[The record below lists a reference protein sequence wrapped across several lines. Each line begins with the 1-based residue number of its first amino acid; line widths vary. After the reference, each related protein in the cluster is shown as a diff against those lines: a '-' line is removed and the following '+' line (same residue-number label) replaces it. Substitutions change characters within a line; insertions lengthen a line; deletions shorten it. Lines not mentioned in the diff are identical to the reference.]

1 MPTRLSPSSG
11 ATTLRSDEQM
21 AENLFGAT
29 TSPPTPAPQPK
40 QQTADEAR
48 AARIYDIVVDTPAP
62 PRRPGQPETLDERAA
77 RNFYPELTKEQAPKP
92 SAKPSANVN
101 AKTPVDPKAERL
113 FPKKSDPNA
122 KVTAE
127 FIQRARKVSPHLPE
141 NADDSFTSAISES
154 VKASDQQHKEWQR
167 HVRLQMRADYGD
179 EGPRLLK
186 EANDIA
192 RRDPRLRKMMNDTGA
207 GDHPAVIS
215 RFVGLALAERKK
227 GPR

>member
-1 MPTRLSPSSG
+1 M
-11 ATTLRSDEQM
+11 RSDEQM

-29 TSPPTPAPQPK
+29 AAPPTPAPQPK
-40 QQTADEAR
+40 QPTEDEAR
-48 AARIYDIVVDTPAP
+48 AARIYGTVVDTPAP

-77 RNFYPELTKEQAPKP
+77 RHFYPELTKEQAPKPSTKPSAAKP

-101 AKTPVDPKAERL
+101 AKTPVDPKAARL
-113 FPKKSDPNA
+113 FPEKSDPNA

-127 FIQRARKVSPHLPE
+127 FIQRARKVSPHLPD
-141 NADDSFTSAISES
+141 NADHSFTEAIRES

-167 HVRLQMRADYGD
+167 RVRLQMRADYGD

-192 RRDPRLRKMMNDTGA
+192 RRDPKLRKMMNDTGA
-207 GDHPAVIS
+207 GNHPAVIN
-215 RFVGLALAERKK
+215 RFVQLALAERKK
-227 GPR
+227 GAR